1 MADGPAKPGLP
12 ATRLEFH
19 IRLVLRYS
27 QRYVHKGAARQG
39 RSLLNFCGTY
49 DGKVIPGSR
58 LLRAVALALLVLASV
73 AACDSPSLTQGPKL
87 ANDQTLHLL
96 LEDQPGTL
104 DPGQTQYSYETAVL
118 RAISESLVK
127 PSADL
132 SGVVPAAASSY
143 DVVAGGTV
151 FVFHL
156 RAAAGYSD
164 GTPVKA
170 QDFVYAWQRLIDPRL
185 AAPEATF
192 FSNTILNGDKVSNL
206 DPQRDAAKIDA
217 ALTTLGLKALDDSTF
232 QVTLAQPD
240 PAFLWLAA
248 MPAAA
253 PVRQDIVKKNGDK
266 WAASPDTLIT
276 NGPFKVSEMVAKDHI
291 TVVPNPHYWGARPTL
306 TAINFQVV
314 NDGAAALTKLKAGQ
328 LDEMSVQPAQAAG
341 VAGDSSLKQDLVKTP
356 DLTVFWITFRINAA
370 PTNNAKLR
378 LAIAEAIDRDAFVAQ
393 IFQGQGSA
401 AASFI
406 PKGMHG
412 YAPSLAAQN
421 FDVAQ
426 ARASL
431 AASGFSAAQLSSL
444 KFSYDQTSDFG
455 KATANFIHD
464 QLKANLGINITLQ
477 GLDANTYSSNLST
490 GDFQIAGP
498 MGWSADYPDP
508 ADWYDFFLTTSSNN
522 TAFYQNQQYDN
533 FVRVAR
539 TDTQADRRD
548 QEYQQAQQMLV
559 GDAPVAFLVQSVSW
573 HLVRPYVRG
582 VVTSPV
588 DEWPGALSP
597 SLISIAPH

>member
-1 MADGPAKPGLP
+1 LADGPAKPGLP

>member
-1 MADGPAKPGLP
+1 M
-12 ATRLEFH
+12 
-19 IRLVLRYS
+19 RYILW
-27 QRYVHKGAARQG
+27 YVHKGAARQG

-58 LLRAVALALLVLASV
+58 LLRAVALGLLVLA
-73 AACDSPSLTQGPKL
+73 AITACDSPSLTQGPKL
-87 ANDQTLHLL
+87 ATDQTLHVL

-104 DPGQTQYSYETAVL
+104 DPGQTQYPYETAVL

-127 PSADL
+127 PAADL

-151 FVFHL
+151 YVFHL

-206 DPQRDAAKIDA
+206 DPQRDAANIDA
-217 ALTTLGLKALDDSTF
+217 ALNTLGLKALDDNTF

-314 NDGAAALTKLKAGQ
+314 NDGAAALTKFKAGQ
-328 LDEMSVQPAQAAG
+328 LDEVSVQPAQAAG
-341 VAGDSSLKQDLVKTP
+341 VAGDPSLKQDLVKTP
-356 DLTVFWITFRINAA
+356 DLTVFWITFRLNASL
-370 PTNNAKLR
+370 TNNAKLR
-378 LAIAEAIDRDAFVAQ
+378 LAIAQAIDREAFVAQ
-393 IFQGQGSA
+393 IFQGQGSPA
-401 AASFI
+401 TSFI

-412 YAPSLAAQN
+412 YSSSLSAQN

-444 KFSYDQTSDFG
+444 TFSYDQTSDFG
-455 KATANFIHD
+455 KATATFIHD
-464 QLKANLGINITLQ
+464 QLKANLGINIVLQ

-508 ADWYDFFLTTSSNN
+508 ADWFDFFLTTSSNN

-559 GDAPVAFLVQSVSW
+559 GDAPVAFLAQSVSW

-582 VVTSPV
+582 VTPSGV
-588 DEWPGALSP
+588 DEWPGALNAT
-597 SLISIAPH
+597 LISIAPH